1 LKNTIDIEKELIFL
15 GLLEKAK
22 EIYSEFGERAVLSY
36 IRASYRLLS
45 KVYHPDLN
53 PTNRSKAIMIQQRL
67 NHVGHLISQMKDEE
81 LVELVKEAPLK
92 QIQKKKKI
100 LVVEDETGLQELFQD
115 VFLREGYDVRVAS
128 DGHSGYEVYSQFQ
141 PDLVFTDVIMPKMNG
156 LELVGNIRRINPRI
170 KVVYISGFLGIQRLR
185 QQLEGEVLRYGYCA
199 LSKPFKI
206 SSMLN
211 LVREYMTDS
220 SNEHRR
226 VNIFA

>member
-81 LVELVKEAPLK
+81 LVELVKKAPPK

-128 DGHSGYEVYSQFQ
+128 DGHSGYEIYSQFE

-220 SNEHRR
+220 PNEHRR

>member
-81 LVELVKEAPLK
+81 LVELVKKTPPK

-220 SNEHRR
+220 PNEHRR